1 MKDIVNLALK
11 VVCSLNLTFCL
22 VVFVYSK
29 SIAVFMIMLGSSL
42 ILLFILYS
50 LLLLLKSSVKGKV
63 NFVYLL
69 FHSLAVVALVL
80 LYAFVFKFYK
90 ERFVY
95 LLWILIGYPLF
106 LIVSY
111 IVTYLYKTIFTKHCQ
126 GSEK

>member
-80 LYAFVFKFYK
+80 LCAFVFKFYK

-111 IVTYLYKTIFTKHCQ
+111 IVTYLYKTLSRK
-126 GSEK
+126 